1 MNGNNISEKNIKRI
15 LRNKVDMLE
24 DIDRKVAALL
34 SEMNE
39 EDIIRERCL
48 QTVRLS
54 QLSSQSGVHKDL
66 SDIIMDLDKREA
78 ARRNELSNLLINM
91 TNEKNIINRVW
102 AGFLILDSPYYTI
115 MNRLYVEKG
124 LYFTVQQELNMSQS
138 QFERHRKKAIRKIK
152 DYAESNS
159 SDFIMDFN
167 DKQILY
173 G

>member
-48 QTVRLS
+48 QTVRL
-54 QLSSQSGVHKDL
+54 
-66 SDIIMDLDKREA
+66 
-78 ARRNELSNLLINM
+78 
-91 TNEKNIINRVW
+91 
-102 AGFLILDSPYYTI
+102 ILDSPYYTI

-152 DYAESNS
+152 DYAERNS
-159 SDFIMDFN
+159 SDFIMDCN